1 MGRRIVLDTNVIV
14 AGLRSRRGAAFRLLS
29 LVGSEAFTHCLSVPL
44 LFEYEDVL
52 TRPGMVPLSADAIED
67 VLDGL
72 CATAEQRP
80 LYFLWRPQL
89 LDASDDLVLEIA
101 VTDNAIRS
109 SRTMGGILLAANAS
123 ACGCKRRR
131 TFCWHFTRRERTYEC
146 LESPVAQ
153 FPP

>member
-29 LVGSEAFTHCLSVPL
+29 LLGSGGFTHCLSVPL

-52 TRPGMVPLSADAIED
+52 TRPGMVPLSAEAIED
-67 VLDGL
+67 ILDGL

-89 LDASDDLVLEIA
+89 VDAADDLILEIA
-101 VTDNAIRS
+101 VTGQCDTIITYNQRHF
-109 SRTMGGILLAANAS
+109 GGS
-123 ACGCKRRR
+123 
-131 TFCWHFTRRERTYEC
+131 ERFGVRVQTPADFLRALHEKG
-146 LESPVAQ
+146 EDV
-153 FPP
+153 

>member
-29 LVGSEAFTHCLSVPL
+29 LIGSGVFTHCLSVPL

-52 TRPGMVPLSADAIED
+52 TRPGMVPLSADGIED
-67 VLDGL
+67 ILDGL

-89 LDASDDLVLEIA
+89 VDAADDLVLEIA
-101 VTDNAIRS
+101 VTGQCDTIITYNQRHFVGSERFGVRVQTPADF
-109 SRTMGGILLAANAS
+109 LLALHEK
-123 ACGCKRRR
+123 G
-131 TFCWHFTRRERTYEC
+131 ED
-146 LESPVAQ
+146 V
-153 FPP
+153 